1 MIKKSFSGLPV
12 FVAAAYL
19 FLYLPIVILVA
30 YSFNY
35 DGFPEAWS
43 GFSLRWYHELF
54 ASEEIWLA
62 VGYSTTI
69 ALVSSVIAVLLSI
82 GLVCG
87 LKLTSEWIMRLFYI
101 NIFIPDVVLAVGLL
115 TLFSYFF
122 VPLGLTT
129 LIVGHTVLGMG
140 YAAPIIYARYKE
152 FDNRLLEASHDL
164 GASSAYTFFHVLIPF
179 LLPAIV
185 VSFLLVIIVSFD
197 DFLVTFFCAGSS
209 IQTLS
214 LYIYAMIRMGI
225 SPIVNALSTLM
236 LIVNIVLVL
245 LISWLTYRMEGG
257 HD

>member
-1 MIKKSFSGLPV
+1 MKRSFLGLPI
-12 FVAAAYL
+12 FVAGAYL
-19 FLYLPIVILVA
+19 FLYLPIIILVA

-35 DGFPEAWS
+35 NGFPEAWS

-62 VGYSTTI
+62 VGYSTII
-69 ALVSSVIAVLLSI
+69 ALASSIISVMLSV

-87 LKLTSEWIMRLFYI
+87 LTMTSEWLMKLFYM

-122 VPLGLTT
+122 VPLGLAT

-140 YAAPIIYARYKE
+140 YAAPIIYSRYKE

-164 GASSAYTFFHVLIPF
+164 GASSAYTFFHVLLPF

-185 VSFLLVIIVSFD
+185 VSFLLVVIVSFD

-214 LYIYAMIRMGI
+214 LYIFAMIRMGI

-236 LIVNIVLVL
+236 LVVNIVLVL
-245 LISWLTYRMEGG
+245 LISWLTYRMESN
-257 HD
+257 DE